1 MHRPLLLLLSAVF
14 PLTAQATEILDSSIN
29 LENGRYSIEVN
40 AHIDAPLETVLDVI
54 TDYENLPR
62 ANPSITESHV
72 LLAYAPNRHRVHTVI
87 RACILFFCKSVNQ
100 VQDIK
105 RDASRVEAVILP
117 ELSDFRM
124 GSARWSLFPDNGSTR
139 MHFSSELEPD
149 FWIPPLIGPWLIQ
162 QRIHNEIIESG
173 RYMEQAH

>member
-62 ANPSITESHV
+62 ANPSITE
-72 LLAYAPNRHRVHTVI
+72 
-87 RACILFFCKSVNQ
+87 
-100 VQDIK
+100 
-105 RDASRVEAVILP
+105 
-117 ELSDFRM
+117 
-124 GSARWSLFPDNGSTR
+124 GSPVRP
-139 MHFSSELEPD
+139 
-149 FWIPPLIGPWLIQ
+149 
-162 QRIHNEIIESG
+162 
-173 RYMEQAH
+173 